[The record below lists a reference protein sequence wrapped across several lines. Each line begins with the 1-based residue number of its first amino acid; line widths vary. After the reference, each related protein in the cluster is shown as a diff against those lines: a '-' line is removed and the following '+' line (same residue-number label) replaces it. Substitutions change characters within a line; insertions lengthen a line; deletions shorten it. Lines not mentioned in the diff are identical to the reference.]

1 MLNSRRVWVEIDLP
15 QLCENYRRI
24 ARAVAPCR
32 VLAVLKANAYGLG
45 VEPVARALAQ
55 RGTGL
60 RPVQDEKRGI
70 GLRPVQETKI
80 SFGVAE
86 PHEAAQLLPLGKRV
100 HLLSAVLPDEIEDMV
115 RGNVTLPATDLETA
129 RLISA
134 AACQLNRVA
143 TVHCKIDTGMGRLG
157 ILAGNAAETVRKIAK
172 LPGLRLE
179 GIFTHFPAAYEPE
192 HPHTQQQVATF
203 LTLLETLR
211 SGGIAFDLV
220 HAANSD
226 AINNLPRAFQPP
238 FNLVRAGLNLHGSFD
253 PAGARNLDL
262 RPVLT
267 LKTCLAAVRTL
278 PAGHPV
284 GYGLTYR
291 APTAMRVGTISA
303 GYADGLPLALS
314 NRGFV
319 RVHGASCPVLGRVSM
334 DYTTVSL
341 ESVPH
346 AHVGDE
352 VVCLGSSPGAPT
364 IEDWAALKQTHPYE
378 IICSLGN
385 RVQRVYKT
393 Q

>member
-1 MLNSRRVWVEIDLP
+1 MLNSHRVWVEINLP

-24 ARAVAPCR
+24 ARSVAPCR

-55 RGTGL
+55 SGAWG
-60 RPVQDEKRGI
+60 
-70 GLRPVQETKI
+70 
-80 SFGVAE
+80 FGVAE
-86 PHEAAQLLPLGKRV
+86 PREAAQLLPLGKRV
-100 HLLSAVLPDEIEDMV
+100 QILSAVLPDEIEDMV
-115 RGNVTLPATDLETA
+115 RGNVILPATDLETA

-157 ILAGNAAETVRKIAK
+157 ILERNALETVREISK
-172 LPGLRLE
+172 LPALRLE
-179 GIFTHFPAAYEPE
+179 GIFTHFPVAYEPE
-192 HPHTQQQVATF
+192 NPHTQKQVETF
-203 LTLLETLR
+203 LALLDALR
-211 SGGIAFDLV
+211 SEGIVFDLV

-238 FNLVRAGLNLHGSFD
+238 FNLVRTGLNLHGSFD
-253 PAGARNLDL
+253 TEGARNLDL
-262 RPVLT
+262 HPVLT
-267 LKTCLAAVRTL
+267 LKTRLTAIRAL

-284 GYGLTYR
+284 GYGLTFR

-314 NRGFV
+314 NRGHV
-319 RVHGASCPVLGRVSM
+319 VIHGAPCPVLGRVSM

-341 ESVPH
+341 ENVPH
-346 AHVGDE
+346 AQVGDE
-352 VVCLGSSPGAPT
+352 VVCLGSTPGAPT
-364 IEDWAALKQTHPYE
+364 IEEWASLKATHPYE

-385 RVQRVYKT
+385 RVKRVYKT
-393 Q
+393 

>member
-1 MLNSRRVWVEIDLP
+1 MQNSCRVWVDIDLP

-45 VEPVARALAQ
+45 VEPVARALAHSDAW
-55 RGTGL
+55 G
-60 RPVQDEKRGI
+60 
-70 GLRPVQETKI
+70 
-80 SFGVAE
+80 FGVAE

-100 HLLSAVLPDEIEDMV
+100 HILSAVLPDEIEDMV
-115 RGNVTLPATDLETA
+115 RGNVVLPATDLETA
-129 RLISA
+129 RLISK
-134 AACQLNRVA
+134 AACQVNRLA
-143 TVHCKIDTGMGRLG
+143 TVHFKIDTGMGRLG
-157 ILAGNAAETVRKIAK
+157 ILARDAVEVIREASK

-179 GIFTHFPAAYEPE
+179 GVFTHFPLAYNPG
-192 HPHTQQQVATF
+192 HPRSREQIEQF
-203 LTLLETLR
+203 LGILDTLR
-211 SGGIAFDLV
+211 SDGIAFDLV

-226 AINNLPRAFQPP
+226 AINNIPRAFQPP
-238 FNLVRAGLNLHGSFD
+238 FNLARAGLNLHGSFD

-262 RPVLT
+262 HPVLT
-267 LKTCLAAVRTL
+267 LKTRLAAVRTL

-291 APTAMRVGTISA
+291 TPNAMRVGTISA

-319 RVHGASCPVLGRVSM
+319 LIHGTPCPVLGRVSM

-341 ESVPH
+341 EGVPR
-346 AHVGDE
+346 AQVGDE

-364 IEDWAALKQTHPYE
+364 IEDWAALKDTHPYD

-385 RVQRVYKT
+385 RVGRVFKNA
-393 Q
+393 